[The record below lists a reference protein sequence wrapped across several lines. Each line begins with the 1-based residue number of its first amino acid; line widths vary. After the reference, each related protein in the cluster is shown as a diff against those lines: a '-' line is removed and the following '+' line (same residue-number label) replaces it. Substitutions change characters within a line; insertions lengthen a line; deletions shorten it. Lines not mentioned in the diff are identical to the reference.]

1 VYNGI
6 VCVVYSTMYYNLIG
20 GVMSINRENYYLV
33 NGFPNI
39 YWGWGG
45 EDDDFSAR

>member
-1 VYNGI
+1 
-6 VCVVYSTMYYNLIG
+6 MYYNLIG